1 MAFAVAW
8 DVLGTHTFERG
19 LDRGMLYLQQSSGL
33 YSDGVSWSGLTSVS
47 LSQNNT
53 GFEPIYYDGYK
64 ITDVFNKSYVSGTIS
79 AFSYPDLMTYAE
91 GGDDQTNFITIN
103 GQNFSRFAMS
113 YRTQNSHDLNESA
126 GYKIHI
132 LYNMVAQRTSRD
144 FATINDSS
152 NAYEFTW
159 DFSCTPAFAGATLK
173 PTSHVV
179 IDTRKVSAGN
189 VTLVENNL
197 YGVAGVSPANVPT
210 IPTLIGFN
218 S

>member
-1 MAFAVAW
+1 MAFAATW
-8 DVLGTHTFERG
+8 DTLGTHTFERG
-19 LDRGMLYLQQSSGL
+19 LDRGMIYLQNSSGD
-33 YSDGVSWSGLTSVS
+33 YINGVSWSGLTSVS
-47 LSQNNT
+47 LGQNNT
-53 GFEPIYYDGYK
+53 GFEPSYYDGYK
-64 ITDVFNKSYVSGTIS
+64 IMDVFDRGYVSGTIS

-132 LYNMVAQRTSRD
+132 LYNMVAQRTSLD
-144 FATINDSS
+144 FSTINESS
-152 NAYEFTW
+152 DAIEFTW

-179 IDTRKVSAGN
+179 IDTRKVSSGI
-189 VTLVENNL
+189 VTNIENNL
-197 YGVAGVSPANVPT
+197 YGIAGSVPANVPP
-210 IPTLIGFN
+210 IPTLIALT
-218 S
+218 

>member
-1 MAFAVAW
+1 MAFDATW
-8 DVLGTHTFERG
+8 DVLGTHKFERG
-19 LDRGMLYLQQSSGL
+19 LDRGMLYSQDYTGG
-33 YSDGVSWSGLTSVS
+33 YPGGVSWSGLTSVS

-64 ITDVFNKSYVSGTIS
+64 ITDVFSKSYVSGTIS
-79 AFSYPDLMTYAE
+79 AFSYPDLMTYVE

-103 GQNFSRFAMS
+103 GQNFTRCAIS

-144 FATINDSS
+144 FSTINASS
-152 NAYEFTW
+152 DASEFTW
-159 DFSCTPAFAGATLK
+159 DFSCTPAFAGSTLK

-179 IDTRKVSAGN
+179 IDTRKVSAGI
-189 VTLVENNL
+189 VTQVENYL
-197 YGVAGVSPANVPT
+197 YGVAGVSAGSVPT
-210 IPTLIGFN
+210 IPTLIALT
-218 S
+218 

>member
-1 MAFAVAW
+1 MAFTTTW
-8 DVLGTHTFERG
+8 DALGTHTFERG

-33 YSDGVSWSGLTSVS
+33 YSGGVSWSGLTSVS

-53 GFEPIYYDGYK
+53 DFEPIYYDGYK
-64 ITDVFNKSYVSGTIS
+64 ITDVFNVSYVSGTIS

-91 GGDDQTNFITIN
+91 GGDDQTNFITVN

-144 FATINDSS
+144 FSTINDSS
-152 NAYEFTW
+152 SAYEFTW
-159 DFSCTPAFAGATLK
+159 DFSCTPSFAGSTLK

-197 YGVAGVSPANVPT
+197 YGVSGFPANVPT
-210 IPTLIGFN
+210 IPTLIAFN